1 MSDLKRIFVVDDDRQ
16 VLRYLTE
23 LLQESGYDTVSCER
37 FLDAKGMLATSRP
50 DLLLT
55 DLRLG
60 AYNGLQLA
68 IFARERHPG
77 LPVIVL
83 TGYEDP
89 TLRDEAVRAGAHF
102 LVKPVTRAVLLD
114 TVTKALAGGTDPS
127 SSAPTIP
134 TSR

>member
-23 LLQESGYDTVSCER
+23 MLQEAGYDTVACER
-37 FLDAKGMLATSRP
+37 YQDAKGLLATSRP

-55 DLRLG
+55 DIRLG

-68 IFARERHPG
+68 IFARDHHPG

-89 TLRDEAVRAGAHF
+89 TLRDEATLG
-102 LVKPVTRAVLLD
+102 RAVPGE
-114 TVTKALAGGTDPS
+114 ARHARGPPRGNREGAG
-127 SSAPTIP
+127 
-134 TSR
+134 RRN

>member
-1 MSDLKRIFVVDDDRQ
+1 VSDLKRIFVVDDDRQ

-77 LPVIVL
+77 LPVVVL

-89 TLRDEAVRAGAHF
+89 TLREEATRAGASF

-114 TVTKALAGGTDPS
+114 TINKALSVGTDDG
-127 SSAPTIP
+127 
-134 TSR
+134 SRG

>member
-1 MSDLKRIFVVDDDRQ
+1 MSDLKRILVVDDDRQ

-23 LLQESGYDTVSCER
+23 SLQEAGFDTVSCER
-37 FLDAKGMLATSRP
+37 FLDAKGLLAASRP

-68 IFARERHPG
+68 IYAHDHHPG

-89 TLRDEAVRAGAHF
+89 TLRDEALKSGAQF
-102 LVKPVTRAVLLD
+102 LVKPVPRATLLEAVKRAVD
-114 TVTKALAGGTDPS
+114 GT
-127 SSAPTIP
+127 TG
-134 TSR
+134 TN

>member
-1 MSDLKRIFVVDDDRQ
+1 MSDLDRIIVVDDDRQ

-37 FLDAKGMLATSRP
+37 FLDAKGLLAASRP

-68 IFARERHPG
+68 IFARERHAG
-77 LPVIVL
+77 LPVVVL

-89 TLRDEAVRAGAHF
+89 TLRDEAVRAGASF
-102 LVKPVTRAVLLD
+102 LVKPVPRAILIEAVQ
-114 TVTKALAGGTDPS
+114 KALAGGTNAGKPL
-127 SSAPTIP
+127 PE
-134 TSR
+134 

>member
-1 MSDLKRIFVVDDDRQ
+1 MSPLERILVVDDDRQ
-16 VLRYLTE
+16 VLKYLTE
-23 LLQESGYDTVSCER
+23 LLQEAGFDTVSCER

-89 TLRDEAVRAGAHF
+89 TLRDEATRAGASF
-102 LVKPVTRAVLLD
+102 LVKPVPRAILIEAVQR
-114 TVTKALAGGTDPS
+114 ALSVGTDDVG
-127 SSAPTIP
+127 
-134 TSR
+134 RG

>member
-1 MSDLKRIFVVDDDRQ
+1 
-16 VLRYLTE
+16 VLRFLTE

-37 FLDAKGMLATSRP
+37 FLDAKGLLATSRP

-55 DLRLG
+55 DVRLG

-89 TLRDEAVRAGAHF
+89 TLRDEAVRAGAGF
-102 LVKPVTRAVLLD
+102 LVKPVPRAILIEAVE
-114 TVTKALAGGTDPS
+114 KALAGGTDNQ
-127 SSAPTIP
+127 
-134 TSR
+134 

>member
-1 MSDLKRIFVVDDDRQ
+1 MSELKRVIVVDDDRQ

-37 FLDAKGMLATSRP
+37 FLDAKGILATSRP

-89 TLRDEAVRAGAHF
+89 TLRDEAARAGATF
-102 LVKPVTRAVLLD
+102 LIKPVPRAILIEAVQ
-114 TVTKALAGGTDPS
+114 KALAGGTDPQ
-127 SSAPTIP
+127 
-134 TSR
+134 

>member
-1 MSDLKRIFVVDDDRQ
+1 MSGLKRILVVDDDRQ

-37 FLDAKGMLATSRP
+37 FLDAKGLLATSRP

-89 TLRDEAVRAGAHF
+89 TLRDEAARAGATF
-102 LVKPVTRAVLLD
+102 LIKPVPRAILIEAVQ
-114 TVTKALAGGTDPS
+114 KALAGGTDS
-127 SSAPTIP
+127 Q
-134 TSR
+134 

>member
-1 MSDLKRIFVVDDDRQ
+1 MSELERVIVVDDDRQ

-23 LLQESGYDTVSCER
+23 LLQEAGFDTVSCER
-37 FLDAKGMLATSRP
+37 FLDAKGMLASSRP
-50 DLLLT
+50 DMLLT

-89 TLRDEAVRAGAHF
+89 TLRDEAVRAGASF
-102 LVKPVTRAVLLD
+102 LIKPVPRAILIEAVQ
-114 TVTKALAGGTDPS
+114 KALAAGTD
-127 SSAPTIP
+127 AQ
-134 TSR
+134 

>member
-1 MSDLKRIFVVDDDRQ
+1 MSDLKRVIVVDDDRQ

-37 FLDAKGMLATSRP
+37 FLDAKGILATSRP

-77 LPVIVL
+77 LPVVVL

-89 TLRDEAVRAGAHF
+89 TLRDEAARAGASF
-102 LVKPVTRAVLLD
+102 LIKPVPRAILIEAVQR
-114 TVTKALAGGTDPS
+114 ALSVGTDDEGS
-127 SSAPTIP
+127 GLTM
-134 TSR
+134 TGRF

>member
-1 MSDLKRIFVVDDDRQ
+1 MSGPKRIILVDDDRQ

-37 FLDAKGMLATSRP
+37 FLDAKGLLATTRP

-89 TLRDEAVRAGAHF
+89 MLREEAARAGAGF

-114 TVTKALAGGTDPS
+114 TITKALTAGTDPS
-127 SSAPTIP
+127 A
-134 TSR
+134 

>member
-1 MSDLKRIFVVDDDRQ
+1 MSDLKRILVVDDDRQ

-23 LLQESGYDTVSCER
+23 MLQEAGFDTVSCER

-68 IFARERHPG
+68 IYARDHHPG

-89 TLRDEAVRAGAHF
+89 TLRDEATRSGAQF
-102 LVKPVTRAVLLD
+102 LIKPVPRTALIDAVQ
-114 TVTKALAGGTDPS
+114 KAMAVGTDD
-127 SSAPTIP
+127 I
-134 TSR
+134 SRG

>member
-1 MSDLKRIFVVDDDRQ
+1 MSDLKRILVVDDDRQ

-23 LLQESGYDTVSCER
+23 LLQEAGFDTVSCER

-89 TLRDEAVRAGAHF
+89 TLRDEATRAGASF
-102 LVKPVTRAVLLD
+102 LVKPVTRTVLLD
-114 TVTKALAGGTDPS
+114 AVQKAISVGTDD
-127 SSAPTIP
+127 I
-134 TSR
+134 SRG